1 MTIKQQG
8 GVFGRNPTF
17 NDVDAENLTA
27 ASAAVSGNLT
37 AGALGVGTAAIEG
50 NAIVEAAGVDVRL
63 YNSAAATNGDSTAL
77 IRAYKSTGY
86 WNDLRLSGSAV
97 VFDTYT
103 GERARIT
110 NDGLTFNGDTAAAN
124 ALDDYEEGDW
134 TPAAAL
140 GTINGTSISYV
151 GKYTKVG
158 DIVTVFIKASSAS
171 ADIEVPS
178 YVGFSGLPFTAV
190 YDGTSTV
197 TTEDIDVFARQGFA
211 STSGAVLFF
220 SASGSAT
227 GTGALECSITYKV

>member
-124 ALDDYEEGDW
+124 ALDDYEEGTW
-134 TPAAAL
+134 TPVA
-140 GTINGTSISYV
+140 TSITVNS
-151 GKYTKVG
+151 GTPAWSGTYTKIG
-158 DIVTVFIKASSAS
+158 RTVVAQWALSGGANIDVSLSSYLS
-171 ADIEVPS
+171 
-178 YVGFSGLPFTAV
+178 LPFTAAGNSW
-190 YDGTSTV
+190 GTYGIV
-197 TTEDIDVFARQGFA
+197 TTNTHVGGMVTFGSSLYFGTA
-211 STSGAVLFF
+211 SSGLV
-220 SASGSAT
+220 SASGT
-227 GTGALECSITYKV
+227 ITFQV